1 MEGSLMLASHALM
14 VLGVP
19 LNRVLRRI
27 RSAREERYG
36 LFRGFFHGASDQP
49 GEGTDDVF
57 LHSVALV
64 PGSRAIGRRLGDLG
78 LEALLADVSAI
89 RRRGERELDP
99 SPDTELREGDIVVL
113 RGDAAAVAAAEIR
126 LLQGA

>member
-1 MEGSLMLASHALM
+1 
-14 VLGVP
+14 
-19 LNRVLRRI
+19 
-27 RSAREERYG
+27 
-36 LFRGFFHGASDQP
+36 
-49 GEGTDDVF
+49 VF

-113 RGDAAAVAAAEIR
+113 RGDATAVAAAEIR